1 MYFLVTSVLLS
12 NDAVL
17 CESKVSITLKKL
29 PDPLIQV
36 KPGAKIRTVPWFF
49 LKGIA
54 PLLSSLNWE
63 RLDDIDKCI
72 LYNNSVISYAFT
84 KFRIIG

>member
-1 MYFLVTSVLLS
+1 MICLS
-12 NDAVL
+12 DIAL
-17 CESKVSITLKKL
+17 YESKVINTLKKL

-36 KPGAKIRTVPWFF
+36 KPGAKIGTMPYCS

-72 LYNNSVISYAFT
+72 LYNNAVISYAFA